1 MANFNDQVNNYI
13 GRYFA
18 HRPLEIRR
26 VDTMKAFERA
36 ISGWMNN
43 YFNPASSK
51 YKSKEELA
59 SMDSVFQDGQ
69 FDEMDECD
77 IHCSLYILYKE
88 EHRVQKLAARCFSW
102 DNMEEAFI
110 GIKGEE
116 LKLEKGRY
124 LGNGKGFCIPRFDAM
139 QAAVLITDYE
149 VVVYGDSY
157 IEADDMDEDLVH
169 CNVYVG
175 YGLVAD
181 IHIDTKEFDRF
192 FGLKENF
199 PKQHEEIFG
208 QSKVPYAEPFDAQVE
223 ADAQAETG
231 NAQIVAENTQESTNE
246 EESTELILTGNER
259 ITDKIVPE
267 SYWRELFGYV
277 FFDKRKCQEDIE
289 DVKLFINYA
298 IGLLRGVL
306 CRFDDTQESVENN
319 AGLNDDGLDLLR
331 HSKVEMDVVRGMLL
345 EMINNVENVEWRA
358 CKYRCKD
365 AKNRDLQ

>member
-36 ISGWMNN
+36 ISGWMND
-43 YFNPASSK
+43 YFNPASSE
-51 YKSKEELA
+51 YKSKEKLA

-88 EHRVQKLAARCFSW
+88 EHRVQKLAGRCFVW

-124 LGNGKGFCIPRFDAM
+124 LGDRKGFCIPRFDAM

-149 VVVYGDSY
+149 VVAYGDSY

-199 PKQHEEIFG
+199 PKQYDEIFG
-208 QSKVPYAEPFDAQVE
+208 QAKVPYAEPFDAKVEADEQADTEAAQVE
-223 ADAQAETG
+223 ADEQAETEA
-231 NAQIVAENTQESTNE
+231 AQIVAETAQESTNDE
-246 EESTELILTGNER
+246 ETTKH
-259 ITDKIVPE
+259 T
-267 SYWRELFGYV
+267 
-277 FFDKRKCQEDIE
+277 
-289 DVKLFINYA
+289 A
-298 IGLLRGVL
+298 
-306 CRFDDTQESVENN
+306 
-319 AGLNDDGLDLLR
+319 
-331 HSKVEMDVVRGMLL
+331 
-345 EMINNVENVEWRA
+345 NVENAPEWTIDETEHKA
-358 CKYRCKD
+358 VCKWMYEREEERKTEDRPD
-365 AKNRDLQ
+365 AKETRDAVMIAGGRRGGGRRREWQKRVRNEIKTHRIAI

>member
-26 VDTMKAFERA
+26 VDTMKDFERA
-36 ISGWMNN
+36 ISGWMND
-43 YFNPASSK
+43 YFNPASSE
-51 YKSKEELA
+51 YKSKEKLA

-88 EHRVQKLAARCFSW
+88 EHRVQKLAGRCFSW

-124 LGNGKGFCIPRFDAM
+124 LGNRNGFCIPRFDAM

-149 VVVYGDSY
+149 VVAYGDSY

-181 IHIDTKEFDRF
+181 IHINTKEFDRF

-199 PKQHEEIFG
+199 PKQYDEIFG
-208 QSKVPYAEPFDAQVE
+208 QAKVPYAEPFDAQVE
-223 ADAQAETG
+223 ADEQADTEA
-231 NAQIVAENTQESTNE
+231 AQIVAETDPESTDDDETTKHTANVEVAQIVAETAQESTNDE
-246 EESTELILTGNER
+246 ETTKH
-259 ITDKIVPE
+259 T
-267 SYWRELFGYV
+267 
-277 FFDKRKCQEDIE
+277 
-289 DVKLFINYA
+289 A
-298 IGLLRGVL
+298 
-306 CRFDDTQESVENN
+306 
-319 AGLNDDGLDLLR
+319 
-331 HSKVEMDVVRGMLL
+331 
-345 EMINNVENVEWRA
+345 NVENAPEWTIDETDMTDIQWL
-358 CKYRCKD
+358 CKWLSEIRPEYKAICKWMYEREEERKTDDRLD
-365 AKNRDLQ
+365 AKETRDSVMIVGGSVGGGRRREWQKRMRNEIETHRIAI

>member
-36 ISGWMNN
+36 ISGWMND

-51 YKSKEELA
+51 YKSKEKLA

-88 EHRVQKLAARCFSW
+88 EHRVQKLAGNCFSW

-124 LGNGKGFCIPRFDAM
+124 LGNRKGFCVPRFDAM

-149 VVVYGDSY
+149 VVAYGDSY

-199 PKQHEEIFG
+199 PKQYDEIFG
-208 QSKVPYAEPFDAQVE
+208 QAKVPYAEPFDAQVE
-223 ADAQAETG
+223 ADEQAETEAAQVEDDEQAETEA
-231 NAQIVAENTQESTNE
+231 AQIVAETALESTNDE
-246 EESTELILTGNER
+246 ETTKH
-259 ITDKIVPE
+259 T
-267 SYWRELFGYV
+267 
-277 FFDKRKCQEDIE
+277 
-289 DVKLFINYA
+289 A
-298 IGLLRGVL
+298 
-306 CRFDDTQESVENN
+306 
-319 AGLNDDGLDLLR
+319 
-331 HSKVEMDVVRGMLL
+331 
-345 EMINNVENVEWRA
+345 NVENATEWTISERRPEYKA
-358 CKYRCKD
+358 VCEWMYEREEERKTRD
-365 AKNRDLQ
+365 AIMIVGGRGGGDEEGEDSRITQEERNRDT

>member
-36 ISGWMNN
+36 ISGWMND

-51 YKSKEELA
+51 YKSKEKLA

-88 EHRVQKLAARCFSW
+88 EHRVQKLAGNCFSW

-124 LGNGKGFCIPRFDAM
+124 LGNRKGFCVPRFDAM

-149 VVVYGDSY
+149 VVAYGDSY

-199 PKQHEEIFG
+199 PKQYDEIFG
-208 QSKVPYAEPFDAQVE
+208 QAKVPYAEPFDAQVE
-223 ADAQAETG
+223 ADEQAETEAAQVEDDEQAETEA
-231 NAQIVAENTQESTNE
+231 AQIVAETALESTNDE
-246 EESTELILTGNER
+246 ETTKH
-259 ITDKIVPE
+259 T
-267 SYWRELFGYV
+267 
-277 FFDKRKCQEDIE
+277 
-289 DVKLFINYA
+289 A
-298 IGLLRGVL
+298 
-306 CRFDDTQESVENN
+306 
-319 AGLNDDGLDLLR
+319 
-331 HSKVEMDVVRGMLL
+331 
-345 EMINNVENVEWRA
+345 NVENATEWTISERRPEYKA
-358 CKYRCKD
+358 VCEWMYEREEERKTRD
-365 AKNRDLQ
+365 AIMIVGGRGGGGGKKKARKAEIRKRKEKETKRIAI

>member
-26 VDTMKAFERA
+26 VDTMKDFERA
-36 ISGWMNN
+36 ISGWMND
-43 YFNPASSK
+43 YFNPASSE
-51 YKSKEELA
+51 YKSKEKLA

-88 EHRVQKLAARCFSW
+88 EHRVQKLAGRCFSW

-116 LKLEKGRY
+116 LQLEKGRY
-124 LGNGKGFCIPRFDAM
+124 LSNRKGFCIPRFDAM

-149 VVVYGDSY
+149 VVAYGDSY

-199 PKQHEEIFG
+199 PKQYDEIFG
-208 QSKVPYAEPFDAQVE
+208 QAKVPYAEPFDAQVE
-223 ADAQAETG
+223 ADEKVEADDQDETEA
-231 NAQIVAENTQESTNE
+231 AQIVAETATEST
-246 EESTELILTGNER
+246 
-259 ITDKIVPE
+259 
-267 SYWRELFGYV
+267 
-277 FFDKRKCQEDIE
+277 
-289 DVKLFINYA
+289 
-298 IGLLRGVL
+298 
-306 CRFDDTQESVENN
+306 DDDETTKHT
-319 AGLNDDGLDLLR
+319 A
-331 HSKVEMDVVRGMLL
+331 
-345 EMINNVENVEWRA
+345 NVENASELTIDETGMNDIQWL
-358 CKYRCKD
+358 CKWLSERRPEYNAVCSSARYEMMEILL
-365 AKNRDLQ
+365 AFTFRNNDLQQNCHSKILLRTLMSLSKLLVRNEIETHRIAI

>member
-36 ISGWMNN
+36 ISGWMND
-43 YFNPASSK
+43 YFNPASSE
-51 YKSKEELA
+51 YKSKEKLA

-88 EHRVQKLAARCFSW
+88 EHRVQKLAGHCFSW
-102 DNMEEAFI
+102 DNAEEAFI

-124 LGNGKGFCIPRFDAM
+124 LGNGNGFCIPRFDAM

-149 VVVYGDSY
+149 VVAYGDSY

-199 PKQHEEIFG
+199 PKQYDEIFG
-208 QSKVPYAEPFDAQVE
+208 QAKVPYAEPFDAQVE
-223 ADAQAETG
+223 ANEQADEQADEQAETEA
-231 NAQIVAENTQESTNE
+231 AQIVAETAPESTDDE
-246 EESTELILTGNER
+246 ETTKHTANVEAAQIVAETASESTDYDETTRPEYKAVCKWMYER
-259 ITDKIVPE
+259 EEARKTDNRP
-267 SYWRELFGYV
+267 
-277 FFDKRKCQEDIE
+277 
-289 DVKLFINYA
+289 
-298 IGLLRGVL
+298 
-306 CRFDDTQESVENN
+306 
-319 AGLNDDGLDLLR
+319 
-331 HSKVEMDVVRGMLL
+331 
-345 EMINNVENVEWRA
+345 
-358 CKYRCKD
+358 D
-365 AKNRDLQ
+365 AKETRDAVMIVGGRGGGGMDEEGENGKETREE

>member
-36 ISGWMNN
+36 ISGWMND

-88 EHRVQKLAARCFSW
+88 EHRVQKLAGRCFSW

-124 LGNGKGFCIPRFDAM
+124 LGNRNGFCIPRFDAM

-199 PKQHEEIFG
+199 PKQYDEIFG
-208 QSKVPYAEPFDAQVE
+208 QAKVPYAEPFDAQVE
-223 ADAQAETG
+223 ADEQAETEAAQVEADEQAETEA
-231 NAQIVAENTQESTNE
+231 AQIVAETATEST
-246 EESTELILTGNER
+246 
-259 ITDKIVPE
+259 
-267 SYWRELFGYV
+267 
-277 FFDKRKCQEDIE
+277 
-289 DVKLFINYA
+289 
-298 IGLLRGVL
+298 
-306 CRFDDTQESVENN
+306 DDDETTKYT
-319 AGLNDDGLDLLR
+319 A
-331 HSKVEMDVVRGMLL
+331 
-345 EMINNVENVEWRA
+345 NVENASEWTIDETEMYEREEER
-358 CKYRCKD
+358 KTDDSLD
-365 AKNRDLQ
+365 AKETRDAVMIAGGRGGGGWRRREWQKRVRNEIKTHRIAI

>member
-36 ISGWMNN
+36 ISGWMND
-43 YFNPASSK
+43 YFNPASSE
-51 YKSKEELA
+51 YKSKEKLA

-88 EHRVQKLAARCFSW
+88 EHRVQKLAGRCFSW

-116 LKLEKGRY
+116 LQLEKGRY
-124 LGNGKGFCIPRFDAM
+124 LSNRKGFCIPRFDAM

-149 VVVYGDSY
+149 VIAYGDSY

-199 PKQHEEIFG
+199 PKQYDEIFG
-208 QSKVPYAEPFDAQVE
+208 QAKVPYAEPFDAQVE
-223 ADAQAETG
+223 ADEQSEAKA
-231 NAQIVAENTQESTNE
+231 AQIVAETAPESTDDDDTTKHTAE
-246 EESTELILTGNER
+246 SAQIVAETAPESTDDDETTKHTAVCKWMYER
-259 ITDKIVPE
+259 EKERKTEDSLEAKETRDAVMIAGCRGGEKE
-267 SYWRELFGYV
+267 RMAKMREE
-277 FFDKRKCQEDIE
+277 R
-289 DVKLFINYA
+289 
-298 IGLLRGVL
+298 
-306 CRFDDTQESVENN
+306 
-319 AGLNDDGLDLLR
+319 
-331 HSKVEMDVVRGMLL
+331 
-345 EMINNVENVEWRA
+345 
-358 CKYRCKD
+358 
-365 AKNRDLQ
+365 NRDT

>member
-36 ISGWMNN
+36 ISGWMND
-43 YFNPASSK
+43 YFNPASSE
-51 YKSKEELA
+51 YKSKEKLA

-88 EHRVQKLAARCFSW
+88 EHRVQKLAGRCFSW

-116 LKLEKGRY
+116 LRLEKGRY
-124 LGNGKGFCIPRFDAM
+124 LSNRNGFCIPRFDAM

-149 VVVYGDSY
+149 VVAYGDSY

-169 CNVYVG
+169 YNVYVG

-199 PKQHEEIFG
+199 PKQYDEIFG
-208 QSKVPYAEPFDAQVE
+208 QAKVPYADPFDAQVE
-223 ADAQAETG
+223 SDEQDETEAAQIVAEA
-231 NAQIVAENTQESTNE
+231 AQIVAENATESTNE
-246 EESTELILTGNER
+246 KETTECTTCIKLSKENGDDTYHRN
-259 ITDKIVPE
+259 
-267 SYWRELFGYV
+267 LFGCE
-277 FFDKRKCQEDIE
+277 FFDTRECQRDI
-289 DVKLFINYA
+289 DRVK
-298 IGLLRGVL
+298 IG
-306 CRFDDTQESVENN
+306 
-319 AGLNDDGLDLLR
+319 
-331 HSKVEMDVVRGMLL
+331 
-345 EMINNVENVEWRA
+345 VENVISLMHDALRKLDEAIDDVGRHTELTDNAQLLLRKSELLIDDAMASARAAINDTAEVFWKA
-358 CKYRCKD
+358 CKYRIKG
-365 AKNRDLQ
+365 A

>member
-36 ISGWMNN
+36 ISGWMND
-43 YFNPASSK
+43 YFNPASSE
-51 YKSKEELA
+51 YKSKEKLA

-88 EHRVQKLAARCFSW
+88 EHRVQKLAGRCFSW

-116 LKLEKGRY
+116 LQLEKGRY
-124 LGNGKGFCIPRFDAM
+124 LSNRKGFCIPRFDAM

-149 VVVYGDSY
+149 VVAYGDSY

-199 PKQHEEIFG
+199 PKQYDEIFG
-208 QSKVPYAEPFDAQVE
+208 QAKVPYAEPFDAQVE
-223 ADAQAETG
+223 ADEKVEADDQDETEA
-231 NAQIVAENTQESTNE
+231 AQIVAETATEST
-246 EESTELILTGNER
+246 
-259 ITDKIVPE
+259 
-267 SYWRELFGYV
+267 
-277 FFDKRKCQEDIE
+277 
-289 DVKLFINYA
+289 
-298 IGLLRGVL
+298 
-306 CRFDDTQESVENN
+306 DDDETTKHT
-319 AGLNDDGLDLLR
+319 A
-331 HSKVEMDVVRGMLL
+331 
-345 EMINNVENVEWRA
+345 NVENASELTIDETEHKAV
-358 CKYRCKD
+358 CKWMYEREEERKTEDSLD
-365 AKNRDLQ
+365 AKETRDAVMVVGGSGGGGGEGESGKNA

>member
-36 ISGWMNN
+36 ISGWMND

-51 YKSKEELA
+51 YKSKEKLA

-88 EHRVQKLAARCFSW
+88 EHRVQKLAGNCFSW

-124 LGNGKGFCIPRFDAM
+124 LGNRKGFCVPRFDAM

-149 VVVYGDSY
+149 VVAYGDSY

-199 PKQHEEIFG
+199 PKQYDEIFG
-208 QSKVPYAEPFDAQVE
+208 QAKVPYAEPFDAQVE
-223 ADAQAETG
+223 ADEQAETEAAQVEDDEQAETEA
-231 NAQIVAENTQESTNE
+231 AQIVAETALESTNDE
-246 EESTELILTGNER
+246 ETTKH
-259 ITDKIVPE
+259 T
-267 SYWRELFGYV
+267 
-277 FFDKRKCQEDIE
+277 
-289 DVKLFINYA
+289 A
-298 IGLLRGVL
+298 
-306 CRFDDTQESVENN
+306 
-319 AGLNDDGLDLLR
+319 
-331 HSKVEMDVVRGMLL
+331 
-345 EMINNVENVEWRA
+345 NVENATEWTISERRPEYKA
-358 CKYRCKD
+358 VCEWMYEREEERKTRD
-365 AKNRDLQ
+365 AIMIVGGRGGGGGMKKAGIAKLRMRNEIEKHRIAI

>member
-26 VDTMKAFERA
+26 VDTMKDFERA
-36 ISGWMNN
+36 ISGWMND
-43 YFNPASSK
+43 YFNPASSE
-51 YKSKEELA
+51 YKSKEKLA

-88 EHRVQKLAARCFSW
+88 EHRVQKLAGRCFSW

-116 LKLEKGRY
+116 LQLEKGRY
-124 LGNGKGFCIPRFDAM
+124 LSNRKGFCIPRFDAM

-149 VVVYGDSY
+149 VVAYGDSY

-199 PKQHEEIFG
+199 PKQYDEIFG
-208 QSKVPYAEPFDAQVE
+208 QAKVPYAEPFDAQVE
-223 ADAQAETG
+223 ADEQAETEAAQVEDDEQAETEA
-231 NAQIVAENTQESTNE
+231 AQIVAETALESTNDE
-246 EESTELILTGNER
+246 ETTKH
-259 ITDKIVPE
+259 T
-267 SYWRELFGYV
+267 
-277 FFDKRKCQEDIE
+277 
-289 DVKLFINYA
+289 A
-298 IGLLRGVL
+298 
-306 CRFDDTQESVENN
+306 
-319 AGLNDDGLDLLR
+319 
-331 HSKVEMDVVRGMLL
+331 
-345 EMINNVENVEWRA
+345 NVENATEWTISERRPEYKA
-358 CKYRCKD
+358 VCEWMYEREEERKTRD
-365 AKNRDLQ
+365 AVMIAGGRGGWRRRREWQIRVRNEIETHRIAI

>member
-1 MANFNDQVNNYI
+1 MEKTKMANFNDQVNNYI

-36 ISGWMNN
+36 ISGWMND
-43 YFNPASSK
+43 YFNPASSE
-51 YKSKEELA
+51 YKSKEKLA

-88 EHRVQKLAARCFSW
+88 EHRVQKLAGRCFSW

-116 LKLEKGRY
+116 LQLEKGRY
-124 LGNGKGFCIPRFDAM
+124 LSNRKGFCIPRFDAM

-149 VVVYGDSY
+149 VVAYGDSY

-199 PKQHEEIFG
+199 PKQYDEIFG

-223 ADAQAETG
+223 ADEKVEADDQDETEA
-231 NAQIVAENTQESTNE
+231 AQIVAETAQIVAETATEST
-246 EESTELILTGNER
+246 
-259 ITDKIVPE
+259 
-267 SYWRELFGYV
+267 
-277 FFDKRKCQEDIE
+277 
-289 DVKLFINYA
+289 
-298 IGLLRGVL
+298 
-306 CRFDDTQESVENN
+306 DDDETTKHT
-319 AGLNDDGLDLLR
+319 A
-331 HSKVEMDVVRGMLL
+331 
-345 EMINNVENVEWRA
+345 NVENASELTIDETEYKAVCKWMYEREKERKTEDSPDYKETRDAVMVVGGSGGGGWRRREWQKRVRNEIETHRIA
-358 CKYRCKD
+358 I
-365 AKNRDLQ
+365 

>member
-36 ISGWMNN
+36 ISGWMND

-51 YKSKEELA
+51 YKSKEKLA

-88 EHRVQKLAARCFSW
+88 EHRVQKLAGNCFSW

-124 LGNGKGFCIPRFDAM
+124 LGNRKGFCVPRFDAM

-149 VVVYGDSY
+149 VVAYGDSY

-199 PKQHEEIFG
+199 PKQYDEIFG
-208 QSKVPYAEPFDAQVE
+208 QAKVPYAEPFDAQVE
-223 ADAQAETG
+223 ADEQAETEAAQVEDDEQAETEA
-231 NAQIVAENTQESTNE
+231 AQIVAETALESTNDE
-246 EESTELILTGNER
+246 ETTKH
-259 ITDKIVPE
+259 T
-267 SYWRELFGYV
+267 
-277 FFDKRKCQEDIE
+277 
-289 DVKLFINYA
+289 A
-298 IGLLRGVL
+298 
-306 CRFDDTQESVENN
+306 
-319 AGLNDDGLDLLR
+319 
-331 HSKVEMDVVRGMLL
+331 
-345 EMINNVENVEWRA
+345 NVENATEWTISERRPEYKA
-358 CKYRCKD
+358 VCEWMYEREEERKTRD
-365 AKNRDLQ
+365 AIMIVGGRGGGGDEEGEDSRITHEERNRDT

>member
-36 ISGWMNN
+36 ISGWMND

-51 YKSKEELA
+51 YKSKEKLA

-88 EHRVQKLAARCFSW
+88 EHRVQKLAGRCFSW

-124 LGNGKGFCIPRFDAM
+124 LGNRKGFCIPRFDAM

-149 VVVYGDSY
+149 VVAYGDSY

-199 PKQHEEIFG
+199 PKQYDEIFG
-208 QSKVPYAEPFDAQVE
+208 QAKVPYAEPFDAQVE
-223 ADAQAETG
+223 ADEHADTEA
-231 NAQIVAENTQESTNE
+231 AQIVAENAETEAAQIVAETAPESTNDE
-246 EESTELILTGNER
+246 ETTKHTANEENAPEWTISAIRPEYKAVCKWMYAREEQRKTEDSPDSKETRDAVMISGGMGGGGWRRREWQKRVRNEIETHR
-259 ITDKIVPE
+259 I
-267 SYWRELFGYV
+267 
-277 FFDKRKCQEDIE
+277 
-289 DVKLFINYA
+289 A
-298 IGLLRGVL
+298 I
-306 CRFDDTQESVENN
+306 
-319 AGLNDDGLDLLR
+319 
-331 HSKVEMDVVRGMLL
+331 
-345 EMINNVENVEWRA
+345 
-358 CKYRCKD
+358 
-365 AKNRDLQ
+365 

>member
-36 ISGWMNN
+36 ISGWMND

-88 EHRVQKLAARCFSW
+88 EHRVQKLAGRCFSW

-149 VVVYGDSY
+149 VVAYGDSY

-199 PKQHEEIFG
+199 PKQYDEIFG
-208 QSKVPYAEPFDAQVE
+208 QAKVPYAEPFDAQVE
-223 ADAQAETG
+223 ADEQAETEA
-231 NAQIVAENTQESTNE
+231 AQVEADEQADTEAAKIVAETA
-246 EESTELILTGNER
+246 
-259 ITDKIVPE
+259 TDKC
-267 SYWRELFGYV
+267 L
-277 FFDKRKCQEDIE
+277 EDIKL
-289 DVKLFINYA
+289 VKISINSA
-298 IGLLRGVL
+298 IGFMKYALQNLDEAKASIER
-306 CRFDDTQESVENN
+306 D
-319 AGLNDDGLDLLR
+319 AGIGDDGWSSLQFAQIAIDESLNSTLVSLNEISGIFRNADKLR
-331 HSKVEMDVVRGMLL
+331 LRNDMETPRISIRNK
-345 EMINNVENVEWRA
+345 
-358 CKYRCKD
+358 
-365 AKNRDLQ
+365 

>member
-36 ISGWMNN
+36 ISGWMND

-51 YKSKEELA
+51 YKSKEKLA

-88 EHRVQKLAARCFSW
+88 EHRVQKLAGNCFSW

-124 LGNGKGFCIPRFDAM
+124 LGNRKGFCVPRFDAM

-149 VVVYGDSY
+149 VVAYGDSY

-199 PKQHEEIFG
+199 PKQYDEIFG
-208 QSKVPYAEPFDAQVE
+208 QAKVPYAEPFDAQVE
-223 ADAQAETG
+223 ADEQAETEAAQVEDDEQAETEA
-231 NAQIVAENTQESTNE
+231 AQIVAETALESTNDE
-246 EESTELILTGNER
+246 ETTKH
-259 ITDKIVPE
+259 T
-267 SYWRELFGYV
+267 
-277 FFDKRKCQEDIE
+277 
-289 DVKLFINYA
+289 A
-298 IGLLRGVL
+298 
-306 CRFDDTQESVENN
+306 
-319 AGLNDDGLDLLR
+319 
-331 HSKVEMDVVRGMLL
+331 
-345 EMINNVENVEWRA
+345 NVENATEWTISERRPEYKA
-358 CKYRCKD
+358 VCEWMYEREEERKTRD
-365 AKNRDLQ
+365 AVMIAGGRGGWRRRREWQIRMRNEIETHRIAI

>member
-36 ISGWMNN
+36 ISGWMND

-88 EHRVQKLAARCFSW
+88 EHRVQKLAGRCFSW
-102 DNMEEAFI
+102 DNAEEAFI

-149 VVVYGDSY
+149 VVAYGDSY

-199 PKQHEEIFG
+199 PKQYDEIFG
-208 QSKVPYAEPFDAQVE
+208 QAKVPYAEPFDAQVE
-223 ADAQAETG
+223 AVEQAETED
-231 NAQIVAENTQESTNE
+231 AQIVAETAPESTNDDETTKHTENE
-246 EESTELILTGNER
+246 ENATEST
-259 ITDKIVPE
+259 
-267 SYWRELFGYV
+267 
-277 FFDKRKCQEDIE
+277 
-289 DVKLFINYA
+289 
-298 IGLLRGVL
+298 
-306 CRFDDTQESVENN
+306 
-319 AGLNDDGLDLLR
+319 NDDETTK
-331 HSKVEMDVVRGMLL
+331 HTE
-345 EMINNVENVEWRA
+345 NVENASEWTIDETEQKAVCKWMYEREEERKTRDAVMIVGGRGGVEKARMA
-358 CKYRCKD
+358 NTREER
-365 AKNRDLQ
+365 NRDT

>member
-36 ISGWMNN
+36 ISGWMND
-43 YFNPASSK
+43 YFNPASSE
-51 YKSKEELA
+51 YKSKEKLA

-88 EHRVQKLAARCFSW
+88 EHRVQKLAGRCFSW

-116 LKLEKGRY
+116 LQLEKGRY
-124 LGNGKGFCIPRFDAM
+124 LSNRNGFCIPRFDAM

-149 VVVYGDSY
+149 VVAYGDSY

-199 PKQHEEIFG
+199 PKQYDEIFG
-208 QSKVPYAEPFDAQVE
+208 QAKVPYAEPFDAQVE
-223 ADAQAETG
+223 ADEKVEADDQDETE
-231 NAQIVAENTQESTNE
+231 AVQIVAETATEST
-246 EESTELILTGNER
+246 
-259 ITDKIVPE
+259 
-267 SYWRELFGYV
+267 
-277 FFDKRKCQEDIE
+277 
-289 DVKLFINYA
+289 
-298 IGLLRGVL
+298 
-306 CRFDDTQESVENN
+306 DDDETTKHT
-319 AGLNDDGLDLLR
+319 A
-331 HSKVEMDVVRGMLL
+331 
-345 EMINNVENVEWRA
+345 NVENASELTIDETEYKAV
-358 CKYRCKD
+358 CKWMYEREEERKTEDSLD
-365 AKNRDLQ
+365 AKETRDAVMIVGGRGWGWMKKARMAKLRVRNEIETHRIAI

>member
-36 ISGWMNN
+36 ISGWMND

-51 YKSKEELA
+51 YKSKEKLA

-88 EHRVQKLAARCFSW
+88 EHRVQKLAGNCFSW

-124 LGNGKGFCIPRFDAM
+124 LGNRKGFCVPRFDAM

-149 VVVYGDSY
+149 VVAYGDSY

-199 PKQHEEIFG
+199 PKQYDEIFG
-208 QSKVPYAEPFDAQVE
+208 QAKVPYAEPFDAQVE
-223 ADAQAETG
+223 ADEQAETEAAQVEDDEQAETEA
-231 NAQIVAENTQESTNE
+231 AQIVAETALESTNDE
-246 EESTELILTGNER
+246 ETTKH
-259 ITDKIVPE
+259 T
-267 SYWRELFGYV
+267 
-277 FFDKRKCQEDIE
+277 
-289 DVKLFINYA
+289 A
-298 IGLLRGVL
+298 
-306 CRFDDTQESVENN
+306 
-319 AGLNDDGLDLLR
+319 
-331 HSKVEMDVVRGMLL
+331 
-345 EMINNVENVEWRA
+345 NVENATEWTISERRPEYKA
-358 CKYRCKD
+358 VCEWMYEREEERKTRD
-365 AKNRDLQ
+365 AIMIVGGRGGGGGMKKARIAELRMRNEIETHRIAI

>member
-36 ISGWMNN
+36 ISGWMND
-43 YFNPASSK
+43 YFNPASSE
-51 YKSKEELA
+51 YKSKEKLA

-88 EHRVQKLAARCFSW
+88 EHRVQKLAGRCFSW

-149 VVVYGDSY
+149 VVAYGDSY

-199 PKQHEEIFG
+199 PKQYDEIFG
-208 QSKVPYAEPFDAQVE
+208 QDE
-223 ADAQAETG
+223 ADEQADEQAETEA
-231 NAQIVAENTQESTNE
+231 AQIVAETAQESTNDEETTKHTANVEAAQIVAETAPESTDDDETTRLEYKAVCKWMYERE
-246 EESTELILTGNER
+246 EERKTEDSL
-259 ITDKIVPE
+259 
-267 SYWRELFGYV
+267 
-277 FFDKRKCQEDIE
+277 
-289 DVKLFINYA
+289 
-298 IGLLRGVL
+298 
-306 CRFDDTQESVENN
+306 
-319 AGLNDDGLDLLR
+319 
-331 HSKVEMDVVRGMLL
+331 
-345 EMINNVENVEWRA
+345 
-358 CKYRCKD
+358 D
-365 AKNRDLQ
+365 AKETRDAVMIAGGRGGWRRREWQKRVRNEIKTHRIAI

>member
-36 ISGWMNN
+36 ISGWMND
-43 YFNPASSK
+43 YFNPASSE
-51 YKSKEELA
+51 YKSKEKLA

-88 EHRVQKLAARCFSW
+88 EHRVQKLAGRCFSW

-116 LKLEKGRY
+116 LQLEKGRY
-124 LGNGKGFCIPRFDAM
+124 LSNRKGFCIPRFDAM

-149 VVVYGDSY
+149 VIAYGDSY

-199 PKQHEEIFG
+199 PKQYDEIFG
-208 QSKVPYAEPFDAQVE
+208 QAKVPYAEPFDAQVE
-223 ADAQAETG
+223 ADEQAETES
-231 NAQIVAENTQESTNE
+231 AQIVAETAPESTDDDETTKHTAESAQIVAETAPESTDDDETTKHTAVCKWMYERE
-246 EESTELILTGNER
+246 EERKTENRPDTKETRNAVMIAGGR
-259 ITDKIVPE
+259 G
-267 SYWRELFGYV
+267 GYG
-277 FFDKRKCQEDIE
+277 E
-289 DVKLFINYA
+289 
-298 IGLLRGVL
+298 G
-306 CRFDDTQESVENN
+306 ENGKN
-319 AGLNDDGLDLLR
+319 A
-331 HSKVEMDVVRGMLL
+331 
-345 EMINNVENVEWRA
+345 
-358 CKYRCKD
+358 
-365 AKNRDLQ
+365 

>member
-36 ISGWMNN
+36 ISGWMND

-88 EHRVQKLAARCFSW
+88 EHRVQKLAGRCFSW
-102 DNMEEAFI
+102 DNAEEAFI

-149 VVVYGDSY
+149 VVAYGDSY

-199 PKQHEEIFG
+199 PKQYDEIFG
-208 QSKVPYAEPFDAQVE
+208 QAKVPYAEPFDAQVE
-223 ADAQAETG
+223 AVEQAETED
-231 NAQIVAENTQESTNE
+231 AQIVAETAPESTNDDETTKHTENE
-246 EESTELILTGNER
+246 ENATEWT
-259 ITDKIVPE
+259 
-267 SYWRELFGYV
+267 
-277 FFDKRKCQEDIE
+277 
-289 DVKLFINYA
+289 
-298 IGLLRGVL
+298 
-306 CRFDDTQESVENN
+306 
-319 AGLNDDGLDLLR
+319 NDDETTK
-331 HSKVEMDVVRGMLL
+331 HTE
-345 EMINNVENVEWRA
+345 NVENASEWTIDETEQKA
-358 CKYRCKD
+358 VCKWMYEREEERKTRD
-365 AKNRDLQ
+365 AVMIAGGREGGRRREWQTRVRNEIETHRIAI

>member
-36 ISGWMNN
+36 ISGWMND

-69 FDEMDECD
+69 FDIMDECD

-88 EHRVQKLAARCFSW
+88 EHRVQKLAGRCFSW
-102 DNMEEAFI
+102 DNAEEEFI

-149 VVVYGDSY
+149 VVAYGDSY
-157 IEADDMDEDLVH
+157 IEADDMDEDVVH

-199 PKQHEEIFG
+199 PKQYDEIFG
-208 QSKVPYAEPFDAQVE
+208 QVE
-223 ADAQAETG
+223 AYEQADEQAETEA
-231 NAQIVAENTQESTNE
+231 AQIVAETAPESTDDDETTRPEYKAVCKWMYGRE
-246 EESTELILTGNER
+246 EARKAEDRLDAKETRDAVT
-259 ITDKIVPE
+259 IVGGRGGGGDE
-267 SYWRELFGYV
+267 
-277 FFDKRKCQEDIE
+277 EDIN
-289 DVKLFINYA
+289 VP
-298 IGLLRGVL
+298 
-306 CRFDDTQESVENN
+306 
-319 AGLNDDGLDLLR
+319 
-331 HSKVEMDVVRGMLL
+331 SKITRE
-345 EMINNVENVEWRA
+345 EQ
-358 CKYRCKD
+358 
-365 AKNRDLQ
+365 NRDT

>member
-36 ISGWMNN
+36 ISGWMND

-88 EHRVQKLAARCFSW
+88 EHRVQKLAGRCFSW
-102 DNMEEAFI
+102 DNAEEAFI

-149 VVVYGDSY
+149 VVAYGDSY

-199 PKQHEEIFG
+199 PKQYDEIFG
-208 QSKVPYAEPFDAQVE
+208 QAKVPYAEPFDAQVE
-223 ADAQAETG
+223 AVEQAETED
-231 NAQIVAENTQESTNE
+231 AQIVAETAPESTNDDETTKHTENE
-246 EESTELILTGNER
+246 ENATEWT
-259 ITDKIVPE
+259 
-267 SYWRELFGYV
+267 
-277 FFDKRKCQEDIE
+277 
-289 DVKLFINYA
+289 
-298 IGLLRGVL
+298 
-306 CRFDDTQESVENN
+306 
-319 AGLNDDGLDLLR
+319 NDDETTK
-331 HSKVEMDVVRGMLL
+331 HTE
-345 EMINNVENVEWRA
+345 NVENASEWTIDETEQKA
-358 CKYRCKD
+358 VCKWMYEREEERKTRD
-365 AKNRDLQ
+365 AVMIAGGREGGRRREWQTCVRNEIETHRIAI

>member
-36 ISGWMNN
+36 ISGWMND

-51 YKSKEELA
+51 YKSKEKLA

-88 EHRVQKLAARCFSW
+88 EHRVQKLAGNCFSW

-124 LGNGKGFCIPRFDAM
+124 LGNRKGFCVPRFDAM

-149 VVVYGDSY
+149 VVAYGDSY

-199 PKQHEEIFG
+199 PKQYDEIFG
-208 QSKVPYAEPFDAQVE
+208 QAKVPYAEPFDAQVE
-223 ADAQAETG
+223 ADEQAETEAAQVEDDEQAETEA
-231 NAQIVAENTQESTNE
+231 AQIVAETALESTNDE
-246 EESTELILTGNER
+246 ETTKH
-259 ITDKIVPE
+259 T
-267 SYWRELFGYV
+267 
-277 FFDKRKCQEDIE
+277 
-289 DVKLFINYA
+289 A
-298 IGLLRGVL
+298 
-306 CRFDDTQESVENN
+306 
-319 AGLNDDGLDLLR
+319 
-331 HSKVEMDVVRGMLL
+331 
-345 EMINNVENVEWRA
+345 NVENATEWTISERRPEYKA
-358 CKYRCKD
+358 VCEWMYEREEERKTRD
-365 AKNRDLQ
+365 AIMIVGGRGGGGG

>member
-36 ISGWMNN
+36 ISGWMND

-88 EHRVQKLAARCFSW
+88 EHRVHKLAGRCFSW

-139 QAAVLITDYE
+139 QAAVLVTDYE
-149 VVVYGDSY
+149 VVAYGDSY

-199 PKQHEEIFG
+199 PKQYDEIFG
-208 QSKVPYAEPFDAQVE
+208 QAKVPYAEPFDAQVE
-223 ADAQAETG
+223 ADEQAETEAAQVEADEQAETEA
-231 NAQIVAENTQESTNE
+231 AQIVAETAQESTNDE
-246 EESTELILTGNER
+246 ETTKH
-259 ITDKIVPE
+259 T
-267 SYWRELFGYV
+267 
-277 FFDKRKCQEDIE
+277 
-289 DVKLFINYA
+289 A
-298 IGLLRGVL
+298 
-306 CRFDDTQESVENN
+306 
-319 AGLNDDGLDLLR
+319 
-331 HSKVEMDVVRGMLL
+331 
-345 EMINNVENVEWRA
+345 NVENASEWTMSARRPEYKA
-358 CKYRCKD
+358 VCEWMYEREEERKTEDSLD
-365 AKNRDLQ
+365 AKETRDAVMIVGGRGGGRWREWQKRVRNEIETHRIAI

>member
-36 ISGWMNN
+36 ISGWMND

-69 FDEMDECD
+69 FDIMDECD

-88 EHRVQKLAARCFSW
+88 EHRVQKLAGRCFSW
-102 DNMEEAFI
+102 DNAEEEFI

-149 VVVYGDSY
+149 VVAYGDSY
-157 IEADDMDEDLVH
+157 IEADDMDEDVVH

-199 PKQHEEIFG
+199 PKQYDEIFG
-208 QSKVPYAEPFDAQVE
+208 QDE
-223 ADAQAETG
+223 ADEQADEQAETEA
-231 NAQIVAENTQESTNE
+231 AQIVAETAPESTYDDETTKHTANVEAAQIVAETATESTDDDETTRPEYKAVCKWMYERE
-246 EESTELILTGNER
+246 EERKTE
-259 ITDKIVPE
+259 DSP
-267 SYWRELFGYV
+267 
-277 FFDKRKCQEDIE
+277 
-289 DVKLFINYA
+289 
-298 IGLLRGVL
+298 
-306 CRFDDTQESVENN
+306 
-319 AGLNDDGLDLLR
+319 
-331 HSKVEMDVVRGMLL
+331 
-345 EMINNVENVEWRA
+345 
-358 CKYRCKD
+358 D
-365 AKNRDLQ
+365 AKETRDAVMIAGGRGGGEGESGKNA

>member
-36 ISGWMNN
+36 ISGWMND

-51 YKSKEELA
+51 YKSKETLA

-88 EHRVQKLAARCFSW
+88 EHRVQKLAGHCFSW
-102 DNMEEAFI
+102 DNAEEAFI
-110 GIKGEE
+110 GIKGKE

-124 LGNGKGFCIPRFDAM
+124 LSNRNGFCIPRFDAM

-149 VVVYGDSY
+149 VVAYGDSY
-157 IEADDMDEDLVH
+157 IEADDMDEDIVH

-199 PKQHEEIFG
+199 PKQYDEIFG
-208 QSKVPYAEPFDAQVE
+208 QAKVPYAEPFDAQVE
-223 ADAQAETG
+223 ANKQADEQAETEA
-231 NAQIVAENTQESTNE
+231 AQIVAETAPESTNDE
-246 EESTELILTGNER
+246 ETTKHTANVEAAQIVAETASESTDYDETTRPEYKAICKWMYGREETR
-259 ITDKIVPE
+259 KTDDRP
-267 SYWRELFGYV
+267 
-277 FFDKRKCQEDIE
+277 
-289 DVKLFINYA
+289 
-298 IGLLRGVL
+298 
-306 CRFDDTQESVENN
+306 
-319 AGLNDDGLDLLR
+319 
-331 HSKVEMDVVRGMLL
+331 
-345 EMINNVENVEWRA
+345 
-358 CKYRCKD
+358 D
-365 AKNRDLQ
+365 AKETRDAVMIVGGRGGEWMKKARMAKKRARNEIEAHRIAI

>member
-36 ISGWMNN
+36 ISGWMND

-88 EHRVQKLAARCFSW
+88 EHRVQKLAGRCFSW
-102 DNMEEAFI
+102 DNAEEEFI
-110 GIKGEE
+110 GIKGKE

-149 VVVYGDSY
+149 IVAYGDSY

-199 PKQHEEIFG
+199 PKQYDEIFG
-208 QSKVPYAEPFDAQVE
+208 QEKVPYAEPFDAQVE
-223 ADAQAETG
+223 ADEQAETEAAQVEADEQADTEA
-231 NAQIVAENTQESTNE
+231 AQIVAGTAHESTNDE
-246 EESTELILTGNER
+246 TTKH
-259 ITDKIVPE
+259 T
-267 SYWRELFGYV
+267 
-277 FFDKRKCQEDIE
+277 
-289 DVKLFINYA
+289 A
-298 IGLLRGVL
+298 
-306 CRFDDTQESVENN
+306 
-319 AGLNDDGLDLLR
+319 
-331 HSKVEMDVVRGMLL
+331 
-345 EMINNVENVEWRA
+345 NVENASEWTIDETEHKA
-358 CKYRCKD
+358 VCKWMYEREEERKTDDRLGNKETRD
-365 AKNRDLQ
+365 AVMIVGGRGGGERRREWQKRVRNEIETHGIAI

>member
-36 ISGWMNN
+36 ISGWMND

-88 EHRVQKLAARCFSW
+88 EHRVQKLAGRCFSW
-102 DNMEEAFI
+102 DNAEEAFI

-149 VVVYGDSY
+149 VVAYGDSY

-199 PKQHEEIFG
+199 PKQYDEIFG
-208 QSKVPYAEPFDAQVE
+208 QAKVPYAEPFDAQVE
-223 ADAQAETG
+223 AVEQAETED
-231 NAQIVAENTQESTNE
+231 AQIVAETAPESTNDDETTKHTENE
-246 EESTELILTGNER
+246 ENATEWT
-259 ITDKIVPE
+259 
-267 SYWRELFGYV
+267 
-277 FFDKRKCQEDIE
+277 
-289 DVKLFINYA
+289 
-298 IGLLRGVL
+298 
-306 CRFDDTQESVENN
+306 
-319 AGLNDDGLDLLR
+319 NDDETTK
-331 HSKVEMDVVRGMLL
+331 HTE
-345 EMINNVENVEWRA
+345 NVENASEWTIDETEQKA
-358 CKYRCKD
+358 VCKWMYEREEERKTRD
-365 AKNRDLQ
+365 AVMIVGGRGGWRRREWQTRVRNEIETHRIAI

>member
-36 ISGWMNN
+36 ISGWMND
-43 YFNPASSK
+43 YFNPASSE
-51 YKSKEELA
+51 YKSKEKLA

-88 EHRVQKLAARCFSW
+88 EHRVQKLAGRCFVW

-124 LGNGKGFCIPRFDAM
+124 FGNRKGFCIPRFDAM

-149 VVVYGDSY
+149 VVAYGDSY

-199 PKQHEEIFG
+199 PKQYDEIFG
-208 QSKVPYAEPFDAQVE
+208 QAKVPYAEPFDAKVE
-223 ADAQAETG
+223 ADEQAETES
-231 NAQIVAENTQESTNE
+231 AQIVAETAPESTNDDETTKHTANVEKRARMDDRRNRIQGGLRMDYERE
-246 EESTELILTGNER
+246 EER
-259 ITDKIVPE
+259 KTDD
-267 SYWRELFGYV
+267 SL
-277 FFDKRKCQEDIE
+277 
-289 DVKLFINYA
+289 
-298 IGLLRGVL
+298 
-306 CRFDDTQESVENN
+306 
-319 AGLNDDGLDLLR
+319 
-331 HSKVEMDVVRGMLL
+331 
-345 EMINNVENVEWRA
+345 
-358 CKYRCKD
+358 D
-365 AKNRDLQ
+365 AKETRDAVMIVGGRGGWRRREWQKRVRNEIETHRIAI